1 MVKIT
6 NVASNIFMGLSMQC
20 CLKSAR
26 SLSTVFLVSKIFL
39 KDFRKVIRVV
49 RRKKYLK
56 FMREYFNSTRSLE
69 KRQKFKLLKP
79 RRKAKIVRNKSLPRN
94 IKKIAKKYNS
104 SS

>member
-1 MVKIT
+1 
-6 NVASNIFMGLSMQC
+6 
-20 CLKSAR
+20 
-26 SLSTVFLVSKIFL
+26 
-39 KDFRKVIRVV
+39 
-49 RRKKYLK
+49 
-56 FMREYFNSTRSLE
+56 MREYFNSTRSLE